1 MSSVNDFLFVFCT
14 ELASRASSAWEKL
27 KARARQQRSGS
38 RTVPPAPTES
48 KTASLGS
55 STGAQLQMLQTAVVE
70 AGAGK
75 MGAQVTE
82 VGSLRTAASTI
93 SVDSGDTEDASGVG
107 VRGLP
112 ITEDMS
118 LADIRKFIHDMQLD
132 TQVHKCFV
140 WSSLCGRSSWFYC
153 VLFLSAKLWFF
164 LIHKMYRSKQ
174 LAQDEPKK

>member
-27 KARARQQRSGS
+27 KARARQQHSSS

-75 MGAQVTE
+75 MVVQVSE
-82 VGSLRTAASTI
+82 LGSLRTAASTM
-93 SVDSGDTEDASGVG
+93 SVDSGDAKDASGVG
-107 VRGLP
+107 VRALP

-118 LADIRKFIHDMQLD
+118 LADIRKFIHGMQLD
-132 TQVHKCFV
+132 TQVHTCFV
-140 WSSLCGRSSWFYC
+140 WSSLWGKSSWSYC
-153 VLFLSAKLWFF
+153 DLFLSADYGFF
-164 LIHKMYRSKQ
+164 
-174 LAQDEPKK
+174 